1 MKAKP
6 KAVKRNGALT
16 TKVEEVLGDQN
27 RENKKRAVKDN
38 RGDKSGVDVKVR
50 VEGRGVCRSVCR
62 PRPTCRGRIH
72 PPTPPVAS
80 QHTLHYI
87 IIKKSLCPN
96 KLI

>member
-16 TKVEEVLGDQN
+16 TKVEEVLGHQN

-50 VEGRGVCRSVCR
+50 VVGRGVCRSVCR
-62 PRPTCRGRIH
+62 PRPTCRPAH
-72 PPTPPVAS
+72 PSCCFPTHA
-80 QHTLHYI
+80 TLHYY
-87 IIKKSLCPN
+87 KE
-96 KLI
+96 LIMS